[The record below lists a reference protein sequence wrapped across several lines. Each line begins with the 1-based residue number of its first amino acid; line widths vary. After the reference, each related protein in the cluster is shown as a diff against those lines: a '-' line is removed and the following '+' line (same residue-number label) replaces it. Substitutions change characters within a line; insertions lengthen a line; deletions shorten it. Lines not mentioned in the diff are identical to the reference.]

1 MRRLASV
8 LLSLTLLSVSLT
20 AVLQLIAEDG
30 KLVDFG
36 SISSPLL
43 LNGLVHSGWEG
54 CLESIKLMEELVEQ
68 GALGV

>member
-20 AVLQLIAEDG
+20 AVIQLLAEDG

-43 LNGLVHSGWEG
+43 LNGLVHSG
-54 CLESIKLMEELVEQ
+54 
-68 GALGV
+68 LGGIP